1 MKISTPAAPAFW
13 ALTTFTPKLHVPRW
27 ISAILPAGKLAKS
40 ADVQPLA
47 ELGLGV
53 GGRMM
58 PPTGTTSASAVPLLI
73 LGFHVVPS
81 VKVSDVGAVSLS
93 VGEPTKEL

>member
-1 MKISTPAAPAFW
+1 MKISTPPAPAFW

-27 ISAILPAGKLAKS
+27 ISAILPAGKPAKS

-47 ELGLGV
+47 ELGVGL

-58 PPTGTTSASAVPLLI
+58 PPTGTTSASAVPLLMPA
-73 LGFHVVPS
+73 FQVVPS
-81 VKVSDVGAVSLS
+81 VKSCAVGAVSLS